1 MLNEKGIR
9 ELAYVAKI
17 TDVRPI
23 EGYDRVELVV
33 VNDGWTCVV
42 GKGQFSKGDLAVYFE
57 IDSKLPEKPP
67 FSENEFI
74 VKKKYK
80 IQTQKM
86 CKSISQGLIM
96 SAEDFGGFQYQDGD
110 GQFYIQI
117 DGKSYK
123 KGEFLTEILGVTY
136 AVKEDNRRK
145 GARGDNKYARMAKH
159 HPKLAKTWIWG
170 KIYKTS
176 FGKKLLYSIFGKS
189 EQKRSDWPS
198 WVKKTDEE
206 RIQNMTW
213 ILNNKEPWV
222 VTEKIDGTS
231 TTFTVHR
238 HRHSKK
244 YDFYVCS
251 RNVVFDSDRTKCFY
265 DENYYTKMAE
275 KYNVQRIL
283 TDFAKQF
290 EYEWVTLQGETFGE
304 GVQKRDYS
312 LKGQEFFGFNLITN
326 KEGRWNSI
334 EAKNTMSRYGIHWVP
349 ILDEAFILP
358 DTLDEMLTYAT
369 GESILDG
376 GMREGVV
383 LRSQDGTMSFK
394 AVSNEYLLK
403 FHS

>member
-9 ELAYVAKI
+9 ELAYVAEI

-42 GKGQFSKGDLAVYFE
+42 GKGQFTKGDLAVYFE

-80 IQTQKM
+80 IETQKM

-96 SAEDFGGFQYQDGD
+96 SLDEFGFD
-110 GQFYIQI
+110 
-117 DGKSYK
+117 KSQYK
-123 KGEFLTEILGVTY
+123 KGDFLTEVLEVTY

-145 GARGDNKYARMAKH
+145 SSRGDNKYSRMAKH

-176 FGKKLLYSIFGKS
+176 FGKKLLYFIFGKS

-213 ILNNKEPWV
+213 ILKNKEPWV

-238 HRHSKK
+238 HKHSKK

-275 KYNVQRIL
+275 KYDVQKVL

-290 EYEWVTLQGETFGE
+290 EYEWVTLQGETFGAN
-304 GVQKRDYS
+304 VQKRDYT
-312 LKGQEFFGFNLITN
+312 LKEQEFFGFNLITD
-326 KEGRWNSI
+326 KEGRWNSV

-383 LRSQDGTMSFK
+383 LRSQDGKMSFK

-403 FHS
+403 YHS